1 MVLKNLLKTRN
12 KIKSSVRLLLFY
24 LAHPSAKPAT
34 KPNVLAGARPRVPLQ
49 RHPAWKF
56 LFISSSLKGKWDDES
71 ENTTTI
77 SSARRTILHFP
88 NRIFLHASLWDVY
101 HGTPGTGWTEK
112 SNQSESESATRLC
125 PWTCQL
131 SICIGKLSS
140 SIFFEDWWGSFST
153 EQTWYFQHD
162 QMSFIKVKGL
172 LNYSLTSLFPLC
184 GICSYADFLCT
195 HSE

>member
-49 RHPAWKF
+49 RHSAWKF

-77 SSARRTILHFP
+77 SSEGPSFTFQIEF
-88 NRIFLHASLWDVY
+88 FCMKVC
-101 HGTPGTGWTEK
+101 GTYIMKRQGRDGQKKVIKVKVKAQREIAV
-112 SNQSESESATRLC
+112 E
-125 PWTCQL
+125 L